1 MRLSKKQRNILY
13 PPIIKEFLADDIVT
27 LTDLAKKHNVS
38 YSSLCAY
45 ARQHNV
51 NLKKTKRRH
60 RYNDDII
67 NTVIQNYIDDNSI
80 SVIKLSKKYGIAQP
94 TIVRWL
100 KEKGI
105 EQRVAIPKWRIE
117 KLEKAAK
124 LYVSSSLNIVET
136 AKEIGISK
144 NQFAKYLKKH
154 GLLKK
159 NMVYQKNIS
168 FNKSYFH
175 NIDIEEKAYWFG
187 FIYADGCVRYDENTN
202 SGQLTIEIQE
212 SDIDVLNKLNECLC
226 SNLYIKKRQRI
237 QDSGYVSNL
246 CSLTFSS
253 VEMYKDLIMYGCIP
267 NKTYDG
273 YIKKNLFSD
282 NIELKI
288 AFLRGYLDGDGY
300 ISKNKKSVSSLS
312 YVIDNYKVMNYVLKA
327 IISVSGIVP
336 TVRYEYDELGHGAY
350 RLRIT
355 NRKDF
360 FAFLDVLY
368 KNPTIYMKRKYD
380 RYLEYKTSRPKTNSQ
395 ESSDD

>member
-1 MRLSKKQRNILY
+1 M
-13 PPIIKEFLADDIVT
+13 
-27 LTDLAKKHNVS
+27 
-38 YSSLCAY
+38 C
-45 ARQHNV
+45 
-51 NLKKTKRRH
+51 
-60 RYNDDII
+60 
-67 NTVIQNYIDDNSI
+67 
-80 SVIKLSKKYGIAQP
+80 
-94 TIVRWL
+94 
-100 KEKGI
+100 
-105 EQRVAIPKWRIE
+105 
-117 KLEKAAK
+117 
-124 LYVSSSLNIVET
+124 
-136 AKEIGISK
+136 
-144 NQFAKYLKKH
+144 
-154 GLLKK
+154 
-159 NMVYQKNIS
+159 
-168 FNKSYFH
+168 
-175 NIDIEEKAYWFG
+175 
-187 FIYADGCVRYDENTN
+187 
-202 SGQLTIEIQE
+202 
-212 SDIDVLNKLNECLC
+212 
-226 SNLYIKKRQRI
+226 
-237 QDSGYVSNL
+237 
-246 CSLTFSS
+246 
-253 VEMYKDLIMYGCIP
+253 KDLIMYGCIP

-312 YVIDNYKVMNYVLKA
+312 YVIHNYKVMNYVLKA